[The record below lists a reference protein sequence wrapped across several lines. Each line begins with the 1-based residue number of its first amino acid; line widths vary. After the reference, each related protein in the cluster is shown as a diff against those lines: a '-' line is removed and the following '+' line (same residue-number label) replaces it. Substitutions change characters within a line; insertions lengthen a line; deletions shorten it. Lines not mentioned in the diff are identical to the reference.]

1 VKGFGLGC
9 EEEAVAEEGAA
20 LPSNEE
26 GDIAHRCVARAATAA
41 LASHQKA
48 TEAVLQALH
57 HRDATI

>member
-9 EEEAVAEEGAA
+9 EEEAMTEEGAA

-26 GDIAHRCVARAATAA
+26 GDIAHRCVARAAAA

-48 TEAVLQALH
+48 TKAVLQALH
-57 HRDATI
+57 HRDATK